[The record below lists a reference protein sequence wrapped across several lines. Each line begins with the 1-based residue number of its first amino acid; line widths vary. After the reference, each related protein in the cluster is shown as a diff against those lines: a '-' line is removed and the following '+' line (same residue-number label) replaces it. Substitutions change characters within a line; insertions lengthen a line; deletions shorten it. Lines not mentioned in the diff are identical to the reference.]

1 MLLLPNKKQKERTS
15 RMYDRT
21 LAIYCFIDDLLKA
34 MQHREDIRSQFSDS
48 EVITTALVAMLFYGG
63 NFERSRNFQHSSGMM
78 PRMLSRSRLSRRL
91 SRLADLVEMVF
102 HQLGLTLKELNV
114 ESRYSLDSFPIA
126 VCDNIRISRCRL
138 AQGSE
143 FRGYLASKRRYFFG
157 VRVQVVV
164 TVAGVPVEFAI
175 LPGSLSDIE
184 GLAALPLELPRGTD
198 VAADAA
204 YTYYEWE
211 DELAQTD
218 GVRFLVGRK
227 RNSKRRDVPVLH
239 DYKQWLRRRIET
251 VFGEITKLFPKKIHA
266 TTLSGFILKIS
277 LFLFAY
283 QVDKAFIQ

>member
-1 MLLLPNKKQKERTS
+1 
-15 RMYDRT
+15 MYDRT
-21 LAIYCFIDDLLKA
+21 LAIYCFVDDLLKA
-34 MQHREDIRSQFSDS
+34 MQHREDSRAEFSDA
-48 EVITTALVAMLFYGG
+48 EVVSTAIVAMLFFGG
-63 NFERSRNFQHSSGMM
+63 NFERARSFLHSSGMM

-91 SRLADLVEMVF
+91 SRLGDLIDVIF
-102 HQLGLTLKELNV
+102 HQLGQTLKALNR
-114 ESRYSLDSFPIA
+114 ESRYSLDSFPVA
-126 VCDNIRISRCRL
+126 MCDNIRISRSRL
-138 AQGSE
+138 AQGAQ
-143 FRGYLASKRRYFFG
+143 FRGYLASKRRYFYG

-164 TVAGVPVEFAI
+164 TVEGVPVEYSI

-184 GLAALPLELPRGTD
+184 GLAHLPLCLPVGAD

-211 DELAQTD
+211 DALRESD
-218 GVRFLVGRK
+218 GVRLLVGRK
-227 RNSKRRDVPVLH
+227 RNSKRRDVPLLH

-283 QVDKAFIQ
+283 QLDKAFIQ

>member
-1 MLLLPNKKQKERTS
+1 
-15 RMYDRT
+15 MYDRT
-21 LAIYCFIDDLLKA
+21 LAIYCFVDDLLKA
-34 MQHREDIRSQFSDS
+34 MQHREDSRAEFSDA
-48 EVITTALVAMLFYGG
+48 EVVSTAIVAMLFFGS
-63 NFERSRNFQHSSGMM
+63 NFERARSFLHSSGMM

-91 SRLADLVEMVF
+91 SRLSDLIDLVF
-102 HQLGLTLKELNV
+102 HQLGQTLKELNR
-114 ESRYSLDSFPIA
+114 ESRYSLDSFPVA
-126 VCDNIRISRCRL
+126 MCDNIRISRSRL
-138 AQGSE
+138 AQGTE
-143 FRGYLASKRRYFFG
+143 FRGYLASKRRYFYG

-164 TVAGVPVEFAI
+164 TVAGVPVEYSI

-184 GLAALPLELPRGTD
+184 GLATLPLALPVGAA

-211 DELAQTD
+211 DALAESD
-218 GVRFLVGRK
+218 GVRLLVGRK
-227 RNSKRRDVPVLH
+227 RNSKRRDVPVVH

-283 QVDKAFIQ
+283 QLDKAFIQ

>member
-1 MLLLPNKKQKERTS
+1 
-15 RMYDRT
+15 MYDRT

-34 MQHREDIRSQFSDS
+34 MQHCEDARCQFSDS
-48 EVITTALVAMLFYGG
+48 EVMTTAIVAMLFFGG
-63 NFERSRNFQHSSGMM
+63 NFESARSFLHSSGMM

-91 SRLADLVEMVF
+91 SRLSDLIEMAF
-102 HQLGLTLKELNV
+102 HRLGLTIKELNL
-114 ESRYSLDSFPIA
+114 ESRYSLDSFPVA
-126 VCDNIRISRCRL
+126 VCDNIRIARCRL

-157 VRVQVVV
+157 VRVQVIS
-164 TVAGVPVEFAI
+164 TVAGVPVEFCV
-175 LPGSLSDIE
+175 LPGRLSDIE
-184 GLAALPLELPRGTD
+184 GMAALPLALPIGAD

-211 DELAQTD
+211 DALAQTD
-218 GVRFLVGRK
+218 GVRLLVGRK
-227 RNSKRRDVPVLH
+227 ANSKRRDVPVVH

-251 VFGEITKLFPKKIHA
+251 VFGEIAKLFPKKIHA

-283 QVDKAFIQ
+283 QIDKAFIQ

>member
-1 MLLLPNKKQKERTS
+1 
-15 RMYDRT
+15 MYDRT
-21 LAIYCFIDDLLKA
+21 LAIYCFVDDLLKA
-34 MQHREDIRSQFSDS
+34 MRHCEDARCEVSDA
-48 EVITTALVAMLFYGG
+48 EVVTTALCAMLWFGG
-63 NFERSRNFQHSSGMM
+63 NFEHSRQFLHSSGMM

-91 SRLADLVEMVF
+91 SRLSDLVEMVF
-102 HQLGLTLKELNV
+102 HQLGLTIKELNL
-114 ESRYSLDSFPIA
+114 ESRYSLDSFPLA

-138 AQGSE
+138 AQGKQ
-143 FRGYLASKRRYFFG
+143 FRGYLASKRRYFCG

-164 TVAGVPVEFAI
+164 TVEGVPVEFSI

-184 GLAALPLELPRGTD
+184 GMANLPLALPAGAD

-211 DELAQTD
+211 DALAERD
-218 GVRFLVGRK
+218 GVHLLVGRK
-227 RNSKRRDVPVLH
+227 RNSKRRDVPATH

-251 VFGEITKLFPKKIHA
+251 VFGEISKLFPKKIHA
-266 TTLSGFILKIS
+266 TTLSGFVLKIS